1 MKKFKP
7 AKLTLENG
15 KTINI
20 VAECDWNG
28 EVDIKVVDD
37 DGDAVEGGILV
48 TIRPDGIYR
57 IEDVSASIG
66 IPINKNTQVKLS
78 KGN

>member
-1 MKKFKP
+1 MKKVVP
-7 AKLTLENG
+7 AKLKLENG

-37 DGDAVEGGILV
+37 NGEDVESGILV
-48 TIRPDGIYR
+48 AIRQDGIYR
-57 IEDVSASIG
+57 IGGVSDSIG
-66 IPINKNTQVKLS
+66 IPINSRTQVKLS
-78 KGN
+78 RND